1 MRVIIVSF
9 AAMNRWASASAA
21 APGVSFASRPGIL
34 QARGAGTSAPP
45 PARRR
50 VIALNHK
57 GFIGSFAISALLVSA
72 AVALLVVTG
81 AMLAFDGFPG
91 PSVDDST
98 EGVRAVSLATG
109 ARPKPE
115 LVLDPPSASALD
127 ESVGAKGADVSVA
140 AEAASGAS
148 VATPDAAGAPATPA
162 VAPPETAVPPAP
174 PSDPTAPALPGGG
187 AADDPTEAIESSIDG
202 LPPVTEGI
210 DEVVGGAV
218 DGGRSLP

>member
-1 MRVIIVSF
+1 V
-9 AAMNRWASASAA
+9 
-21 APGVSFASRPGIL
+21 
-34 QARGAGTSAPP
+34 

-50 VIALNHK
+50 PAGQAPGNRLNHK
-57 GFIGSFAISALLVSA
+57 GFIGSFAISALLVSV

-98 EGVRAVSLATG
+98 EGVRTVSLTTG

-127 ESVGAKGADVSVA
+127 ESAGAEGADASVA

-148 VATPDAAGAPATPA
+148 VATSDAAGAAATPA
-162 VAPPETAVPPAP
+162 AAPPETAVPPAP
-174 PSDPTAPALPGGG
+174 PSDPTAPARPGGG

-202 LPPVTEGI
+202 LAPVTDGVDDLI
-210 DEVVGGAV
+210 GGVDDLIGGV
-218 DGGRSLP
+218 DGGVQRP